1 MNMSTLLLALLPL
14 AIAAALQPLQVFAMI
29 SLMKG
34 RRSVASGLAY
44 ISGMTAFR
52 LALGALFWV
61 LLSSVEEAIES
72 GGGKFGIVVGIVLVV
87 LGIALLFY
95 GLRYG
100 ISANKEEEAKPT
112 WLKKLGDASPAKA
125 GLDWRRHAGAGSQG
139 LAGGSGSRRH
149 DCSGRSER
157 LGQSAGLSMVRT
169 AIDDAGLYSVDPGT
183 GSAAKRHRETRFVER
198 LAGQHTR
205 TIVIAVAVL
214 LGGYFLFTGLEM
226 LGVFS

>member
-1 MNMSTLLLALLPL
+1 MTNLMLALLPL
-14 AIAAALQPLQVFAMI
+14 IIAAALQPLQVFAMI

-34 RRSVASGLAY
+34 RRSVANGLAY

-72 GGGKFGIVVGIVLVV
+72 GGGKFGIVVGIVLVM

-100 ISANKEEEAKPT
+100 ISANKEEEATPT

-125 GLDWRRHAGAGSQG
+125 GLIGVAMLALDPKDWLVDLAAVDMVAAADLSG
-139 LAGGSGSRRH
+139 LASLLAYLWYALLSMTLVFIPLILVLVAPQKGT
-149 DCSGRSER
+149 ER
-157 LGQSAGLSMVRT
+157 LDSLNAWL
-169 AIDDAGLYSVDPGT
+169 
-183 GSAAKRHRETRFVER
+183 
-198 LAGQHTR
+198 GQHAR

>member
-1 MNMSTLLLALLPL
+1 MTNLMLALLPL
-14 AIAAALQPLQVFAMI
+14 TIAAALQPLQVFAMI

-34 RRSVASGLAY
+34 RRSVANGLAY

-72 GGGKFGIVVGIVLVV
+72 GGGKFGLVVGIVLVV
-87 LGIALLFY
+87 LGVALLFY

-100 ISANKEEEAKPT
+100 ISANEGEETAPT

-125 GLDWRRHAGAGSQG
+125 GLIGIAMLALDPKDWLVDLAAVDMVAAADLSG
-139 LAGGSGSRRH
+139 LAS
-149 DCSGRSER
+149 
-157 LGQSAGLSMVRT
+157 LLAYLWYALLSMTLVFIPLILVLV
-169 AIDDAGLYSVDPGT
+169 APQKGT
-183 GSAAKRHRETRFVER
+183 ESLDSLNAWLER
-198 LAGQHTR
+198 YAR

-226 LGVFS
+226 LGVIS